1 MLILADALL
10 ALLAAVGLASLVWLV
25 FVARLRPR
33 QTEETLALVIAR
45 GEAGDL
51 EQTVRALSRQKLLSR
66 ILILDGGLDAEAKAR
81 AELLCRELGNT
92 ELVE

>member
-10 ALLAAVGLASLVWLV
+10 AMLAAVGLASLVWLV
-25 FVARLRPR
+25 FGAQFRPPR
-33 QTEETLALVIAR
+33 TAETLALVIAR
-45 GEAGDL
+45 GDAEHL

>member
-10 ALLAAVGLASLVWLV
+10 ALLAAVGLASLAWFV
-25 FVARLRPR
+25 FIAHFRPPR
-33 QTEETLALVIAR
+33 AEETLALVIAR
-45 GEAGDL
+45 GEAENL

>member
-10 ALLAAVGLASLVWLV
+10 ALLAAVGLASLAWLV
-25 FVARLRPR
+25 FGAHFRPPR
-33 QTEETLALVIAR
+33 AEEALALVIAR
-45 GEAGDL
+45 GEAENL